1 MEHSIKNRYLKFL
14 ILKNCGK
21 LKKIFLKFRFMIK
34 DLLFLKIFIT
44 FLFQDYHLFVM
55 ISLIIIIII
64 EIIIE
69 FNSMRIKSISY
80 FLLLSNIFL
89 FLYIILMIHEY
100 FNIEITIILKD
111 ILYLISN
118 ILKTL

>member
-1 MEHSIKNRYLKFL
+1 
-14 ILKNCGK
+14 
-21 LKKIFLKFRFMIK
+21 MIC
-34 DLLFLKIFIT
+34 
-44 FLFQDYHLFVM
+44 
-55 ISLIIIIII
+55 LIIIIII

-80 FLLLSNIFL
+80 FLILSNIFL
-89 FLYIILMIHEY
+89 LLYIILMIQEY